1 VRVQHDGA
9 SALVDIVRR
18 PPALLL
24 LDIAMPVMI
33 GGDLLRY
40 LQRNG
45 FDDLPVIVMTA
56 SLMPERYRAYGASA
70 VLAKPFDIDR
80 LIALVRQYL
89 PAPTAS
95 APQR

>member
-1 VRVQHDGA
+1 
-9 SALVDIVRR
+9 VRR
-18 PPALLL
+18 PPALVL

-40 LQRNG
+40 LRHNG

-56 SLMPERYRAYGASA
+56 SLTPEKYRACGASA

-80 LIALVRQYL
+80 LIALVKRYL
-89 PAPTAS
+89 PAPMLAS
-95 APQR
+95 ASQ